1 MNVTVGS
8 TTRPSLRLSRFV
20 GIIFGSL
27 FLYGCTG
34 GTSCDTGSGCIN
46 NYDYPQSDLTNGV
59 QQVDDAARM
68 RVTQAG
74 LDFLAT
80 HIDDILLGALG
91 DDPDYPGTI
100 VVELEPAE
108 VVSGVTLGQSDL
120 ETYPTRLLINAD
132 ALVEDMTLRFVESG
146 DQISAAGETI
156 TVPQD
161 GFLMEVVDVPVG
173 IDARLFTEVDL
184 LLTSMVA
191 ACDIDGAND
200 SYCSEEFPDCGIV
213 SGLSFAVLIY
223 PDVGSGNDCA
233 VQGSECLLV
242 SVDVVGVDFNPS
254 GTLEAGSLEI
264 SVPPRCNV
272 SNPSPDCSPECS
284 DTFPITDPNGDAECD
299 LICAVEE
306 FGVDLFIGLVDLIEP
321 LLQPFL
327 DDLFE
332 TVIQQ
337 TLADYNRQPI
347 AVADRIDLASLAEGA
362 IPTATH
368 EAGFNIQ
375 PSGNA
380 FDVNCPSG
388 MDCETSKGMDL
399 ILKTGVEAAPSQP
412 QTLAIPHPCVRT
424 IQGSDFINMY
434 GGVDFELV
442 TQPEPLTGEF
452 DGENYHF
459 AASIAEPSMNQ
470 GLFGVYNTGALCI
483 EVSSDTVYSL
493 TEGAFLLSAGTID
506 LLTEGKL
513 RQYTDPSAP
522 AIISLAPNEPP
533 IITMGSGVGE
543 DGHLN
548 ISWNKVD
555 ISFYVLMYERFTR
568 VFSVQSDISLST
580 AVFFRP
586 EDDVLEF
593 AIVQGPTVDNFSE
606 VYNELLPGVSFSE
619 VLESLVGL
627 AFDALLSDGLNV
639 DIDIGE
645 IFTDA
650 LGVPLYL
657 DFKGIETLPTAEP
670 EFLNVYVSLTEVPPS
685 QNRTPFRSDLKPLPL
700 PQSLYLDLP
709 KTTDN
714 GQLGTPGARAL
725 LRPSG
730 QIQIQGHAST
740 LDESVEYFART
751 DFGLWRGPLKPNAD
765 GQITVRDPKL
775 SLLGKHT
782 IALRAR
788 YAGQPASLEQNDHLV
803 EVWLDPYR
811 PKVNLSIAGDYAV
824 ATGTDR
830 GSATDQLTWSWQED
844 DGAWSSFSSLR
855 QIALAEVNQARL
867 LRVRAKD
874 PAGNISFPAA
884 VDLNAAAISSANSNT
899 IWAQQRQLKEEE
911 SGGCQQVSSW
921 PIFGLAVLLGLF
933 HGGRRWRFPLAKR
946 K

>member
-1 MNVTVGS
+1 MNVSDGKTN
-8 TTRPSLRLSRFV
+8 RPSHRLSRFAV
-20 GIIFGSL
+20 IVLSSL

-34 GTSCDTGSGCIN
+34 GVACDSGTGCIN

-68 RVTQAG
+68 RITQAG
-74 LDFLAT
+74 LDFLSV
-80 HIDDILLGALG
+80 HIDDILLGAVG
-91 DDPDYPGTI
+91 SNPDYPGTI
-100 VVELEPAE
+100 VLELEPAE

-120 ETYPTRLLINAD
+120 ETFPTRLLID
-132 ALVEDMTLRFVESG
+132 GQALVDDMTLRFVEAGEEVDVS
-146 DQISAAGETI
+146 GETI
-156 TVPQD
+156 SVPQD

-200 SYCSEEFPDCGIV
+200 SYCSPDFPDCGII

-233 VQGSECLLV
+233 VQGTECLLV

-272 SNPSPDCSPECS
+272 SNPADDCSPECS

-347 AVADRIDLASLAEGA
+347 AVADRIDLAVLAEGA
-362 IPTATH
+362 VPSSSH

-388 MDCETSKGMDL
+388 MDCANSKGMDL

-424 IQGSDFINMY
+424 IQGSDFINLY
-434 GGVDFELV
+434 GGVDFELT
-442 TQPEPLTGEF
+442 TQPEPLTGTF
-452 DGENYHF
+452 DGESYHF
-459 AASIAEPSMNQ
+459 AASIAEPSANQ
-470 GLFGVYNTGALCI
+470 GLFGVYNTGALCV
-483 EVSSDTVYSL
+483 EVSSDTVYQL

-548 ISWNKVD
+548 ISWKKVD

-606 VYNELLPGVSFSE
+606 VFNELLPGVSFSE

-639 DIDIGE
+639 DIDIAD

-657 DFKGIETLPTAEP
+657 DFKGIETLPSTEP
-670 EFLNVYVSLTEVPPS
+670 EFLNVYVSLTEDTPS
-685 QNRTPFRSDLKPLPL
+685 QNRIPMGTGTKPSVIPG
-700 PQSLYLDLP
+700 SLYLDLP
-709 KTTDN
+709 TEARSE
-714 GQLGTPGARAL
+714 TPGMI
-725 LRPSG
+725 RPSG
-730 QIQIQGHAST
+730 EVKIQGHVDDRSD
-740 LDESVEYFART
+740 LVEYFAKT
-751 DFGLWRGPLKPNAD
+751 DFGMWRGPFRPDAN
-765 GQITVRDPKL
+765 GQVTIRDPKL
-775 SLLGKHT
+775 SLVGKHT
-782 IALRAR
+782 ISLRAR
-788 YAGQPASLEQNDHLV
+788 YAGQPASLETESHLV

-811 PKVNLSIAGDYAV
+811 PKVQLSIEENTV
-824 ATGTDR
+824 LATGTDR
-830 GSATDQLTWSWQED
+830 GSTSEQLTWSWQED
-844 DGAWSSFSSLR
+844 DGAWSSFGRERSQLLSHLGD
-855 QIALAEVNQARL
+855 VRL

-884 VDLNAAAISSANSNT
+884 VDLGAAAYAPAQKEAP
-899 IWAQQRQLKEEE
+899 WAQQRRLQEDEK
-911 SGGCQQVSSW
+911 GGCQQVTTW
-921 PIFGLAVLLGLF
+921 PLMGLGLLLGMLR
-933 HGGRRWRFPLAKR
+933 GPRRWRQIR
-946 K
+946 SGRT